1 MTLNTERTA
10 ERYQDLD
17 SWSLGGS
24 LAALTE
30 ANLRA
35 LRAVEAALPALTRAA
50 EALSVRLERGGRLV
64 YVGAGTSGRI
74 AVQDAAELVPT
85 FGFRRTEVLIAGG
98 SGAEAH
104 AVEGAEDDQDAARR
118 AVDNLALGDHDALIG
133 IAASGRTPYTV
144 AAIAHAGHSGV
155 LTVGIA
161 NNPSTPLLGAAEIA
175 VLLDTGPE
183 VLAGSTRLAA
193 GTAQKAALN
202 ALSTSVLVGLGGA
215 YQNLMVG
222 MTPTNDKLRDR
233 AVQIVCQATGT
244 DPGAA
249 TQTLTRSDY
258 DIRAAIVML
267 KTGLPLADAQH
278 RLEHHNQR
286 VRAVLAE
293 FGLD

>member
-10 ERYQDLD
+10 ERYQGLD
-17 SWSLGGS
+17 TWSLGDS

-50 EALSVRLERGGRLV
+50 EALSARLEQGGRLV

-98 SGAEAH
+98 RGARAH
-104 AVEGAEDDQDAARR
+104 AVEGAEDDRDAAHR
-118 AVDNLALGDHDALIG
+118 AVDDLALGDHDTLVG
-133 IAASGRTPYTV
+133 VAASGCTPYTV
-144 AAIAHAGHSGV
+144 AALAHAKRHGA
-155 LTVGIA
+155 LTIGIA
-161 NNPSTPLLGAAEIA
+161 NNPDTPLLNTAEIA

-193 GTAQKAALN
+193 GSAQKAALN
-202 ALSTSVLVGLGGA
+202 ALSTSVLVKLGGA
-215 YQNLMVG
+215 YRNLMVG

-233 AVQIVCQATGT
+233 AVQIVTQATGASGV
-244 DPGAA
+244 DA
-249 TQTLTRSDY
+249 TRTLEQADY

-267 KTGLPLADAQH
+267 KTGLPLTGARQ
-278 RLEHHNQR
+278 RLEHHGQR
-286 VRAVLAE
+286 VRSVLAE

>member
-1 MTLNTERTA
+1 MSLDTEQAA
-10 ERYQDLD
+10 ERYQELD
-17 SWSLGGS
+17 TWSLGDS

-35 LRAVEAALPALTRAA
+35 LRAVEAALPSLTQAA
-50 EALSVRLERGGRLV
+50 RALSARLVKGGRLV

-98 SGAEAH
+98 ANAQAQ
-104 AVEGAEDDQDAARR
+104 AVEGAEDDRDAARQ
-118 AVDNLALGDHDALIG
+118 AVTELALSEHDTVIG

-144 AAIAHAGHSGV
+144 AALQYAHNDAA
-155 LTVGIA
+155 LTIGLA
-161 NNPSTPLLGAAEIA
+161 NNPNTPLLNAADIA

-202 ALSTSVLVGLGGA
+202 ALSTSVMVKLGGA

-222 MTPTNDKLRDR
+222 MTSTNDKLRDR

-244 DPGAA
+244 DPHTA
-249 TQTLTRSDY
+249 TQTLAQSDY

-267 KTGLPLADAQH
+267 KTGLSFADAQH